1 MRMDLDTLSQVALN
15 QFDTSLFNNTLA
27 SPAEPSPL
35 SASDA
40 LVLANMTMAA
50 NPPGFN
56 FTSDLPP
63 LEGGWL
69 FKILLALTTLLF
81 K

>member
-1 MRMDLDTLSQVALN
+1 MRMDLDTLSQVALS

-35 SASDA
+35 SVADA

-50 NPPGFN
+50 NPPSFN
-56 FTSDLPP
+56 FTSDLP

-69 FKILLALTTLLF
+69 FKILLALTTLQF